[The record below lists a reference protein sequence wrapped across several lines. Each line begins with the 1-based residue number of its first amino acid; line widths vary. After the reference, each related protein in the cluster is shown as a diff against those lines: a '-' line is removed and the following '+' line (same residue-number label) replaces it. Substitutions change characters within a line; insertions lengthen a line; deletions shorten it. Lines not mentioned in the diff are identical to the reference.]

1 MWVSALT
8 NNGEA
13 RLSVYRLLMREDT
26 EGPDRGR
33 EYNQNQAR
41 PFGVFNDYHV
51 LVFCLCCAP
60 TEFSTIVHSG
70 AFG

>member
-33 EYNQNQAR
+33 EYNQN
-41 PFGVFNDYHV
+41 
-51 LVFCLCCAP
+51 
-60 TEFSTIVHSG
+60 
-70 AFG
+70 